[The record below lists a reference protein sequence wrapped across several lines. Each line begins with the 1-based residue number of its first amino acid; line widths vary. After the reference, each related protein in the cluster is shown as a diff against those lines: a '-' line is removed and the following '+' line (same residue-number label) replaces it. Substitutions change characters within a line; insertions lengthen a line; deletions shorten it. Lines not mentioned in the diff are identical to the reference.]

1 MQTVT
6 YLPLR
11 SLDIANDNEG
21 ETDVKDLHP
30 LLN

>member
-1 MQTVT
+1 MQT

-11 SLDIANDNEG
+11 SLDNANDNEG
-21 ETDVKDLHP
+21 ETDVKDLYP